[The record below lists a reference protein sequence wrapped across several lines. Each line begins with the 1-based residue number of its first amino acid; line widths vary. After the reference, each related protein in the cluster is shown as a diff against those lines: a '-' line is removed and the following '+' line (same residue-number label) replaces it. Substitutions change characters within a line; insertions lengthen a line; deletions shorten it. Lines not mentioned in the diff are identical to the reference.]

1 MAQHV
6 LKLKGEI
13 PENITKTE
21 QEIAIEAQVS
31 KVRIDHGEIRVTYDH
46 NQPHWDTVI
55 KVIRGKNLQI
65 ETARETFHVSGMAC
79 AACIN
84 TIKKAVGR
92 DEGQVATAVNLAS
105 DQVSVEFIP
114 TVTNKKKIARRIE
127 TAGFGVRDEQD
138 PGDRE
143 LKTYWLR
150 AIVALTLMIPGFLIS
165 MGSLLFDK
173 MIPGQWWIL
182 FFLSTPVMFGAGY
195 YTLSRALRALFAR
208 SANMHLLVALG
219 SMSAYL
225 YGLSS
230 YFFEIFNLFSL
241 AAMIMAFHL
250 FGQYLNLRTKRSA
263 SREIKRL
270 LQLQA
275 KTAVLQVGKKEKEVK
290 TDTLKLGDHVIV
302 RAGERIPMDGVIAE
316 GHSVVNESMV
326 TGESVPVGKNVGDEV
341 IGGTINENGYIVVE
355 VSRVGQDTF
364 LSQMVRLGQE
374 ARWSRDPLLL
384 FADKIIAKFVPVV
397 IGLALFTFV
406 GWLLIGGADAFNQAL
421 FASIALMVVASPCVI
436 GLVTPTAFM
445 TGAALGLR
453 NGVVI
458 KDMGGMEVMQR
469 VSTVV
474 FDKTGTITHG
484 KPEVTDI
491 TTYHREGEHQL
502 LQWMI
507 SVEKRSEHPIGKALA
522 KYVESKGV
530 EPLSI
535 SQFNVLPGMGV
546 QADVDG
552 QQVVIGN
559 LTLMKEQNIHLS
571 KAVDQVDQYHLEGKT
586 AMVIAVDGEIAGV
599 VAVADTIKDHATD
612 IVNRLKMM
620 GLRTVMITG
629 DHPKAAKAIAQQ
641 VGIDDVYSS
650 VLPAEKQVKVR
661 KMQARGDTVIMVGDG
676 INDAPA
682 LNQADV
688 GVAIGGG
695 TDVAVEAADLTLI
708 KGNLNGLIAAVHLGR
723 NITRLVRQNLF
734 WAFIFYLVLFPVAI
748 VGLFNPLMTA
758 FAMLFSFIFVFG
770 NTYRLKKITEELI
783 SKKVVYEALNTSNNV
798 ERDVA

>member
-1 MAQHV
+1 MAQQI
-6 LKLKGEI
+6 LKIKGKF
-13 PENITKTE
+13 PENIAKIE
-21 QEIAIEAQVS
+21 QEIAAEAQVS
-31 KVRIDHGEIRVTYDH
+31 KVRIDNGEIRVIYD
-46 NQPHWDTVI
+46 NKRPRWDTLI
-55 KVIRGKNLQI
+55 KAIREKNLQI
-65 ETARETFHVSGMAC
+65 ETERETFHVSGMAC

-84 TIKKAVGR
+84 TIKKAVER
-92 DEGQVATAVNLAS
+92 EEGQVSTSVNLAS

-114 TVTNKKKIARRIE
+114 PVTNKKKIARRIE

-143 LKTYWLR
+143 LRTYWLR
-150 AIVALTLMIPGFLIS
+150 AVVSLTLMIPGFLIS
-165 MGSLLFDK
+165 MGSLYSGEML
-173 MIPGQWWIL
+173 PGQWWIL
-182 FFLSTPVMFGAGY
+182 FFLSTPVVFGAGY
-195 YTLSRALRALFAR
+195 YTLTRAIRALFAR

-219 SMSAYL
+219 SMSSYL

-230 YFFEIFNLFSL
+230 YYFKVFNLFSL

-250 FGQYLNLRTKRSA
+250 LGQYLNLRTKRSA
-263 SREIKRL
+263 SREIKKL

-275 KTAVLQVGKKEKEVK
+275 KTAILRVGRKEKEVK
-290 TDTLKLGDHVIV
+290 RETLKVGDHVIV
-302 RAGERIPMDGVIAE
+302 RAGERIPMDGVIIE

-326 TGESVPVGKNVGDEV
+326 TGESVPVEKNIGDEV
-341 IGGTINENGYIVVE
+341 IGGTINENGFTVIE

-384 FADKIIAKFVPVV
+384 FADKIIAKFVPTVM
-397 IGLALFTFV
+397 GLALITFV
-406 GWLLIGGADAFNQAL
+406 SWMLIGGTSAFNQAL
-421 FASIALMVVASPCVI
+421 FAAIALMVVASPCVI

-445 TGAALGLR
+445 TGAGLGVR

-484 KPEVTDI
+484 KPEVTDLTI
-491 TTYHREGEHQL
+491 YHQEGEQKL
-502 LQWMI
+502 LQWVL
-507 SVEKRSEHPIGKALA
+507 SAEKSSEHPIGKALE
-522 KYVESKGV
+522 KYAESRGA
-530 EPLSI
+530 EPLSVR
-535 SQFNVLPGMGV
+535 QFHVLPGMGV
-546 QADVDG
+546 KAIVDN
-552 QQVVIGN
+552 QQVIIGN
-559 LTLMKEQNIHLS
+559 MRLMKEQNIELS
-571 KAVDQVDQYHLEGKT
+571 AVEEQVETFHSEGKT
-586 AMVIAVDGEIAGV
+586 TMGIAVDGEIAGV
-599 VAVADTIKDHATD
+599 VAVADTIKDNAVD
-612 IVNRLKMM
+612 IVKRLKSM

-629 DHPKAAKAIAQQ
+629 DHPKAAEAIAKQ

-650 VLPAEKQVKVR
+650 ALPAEKLAQVR
-661 KMQARGDTVIMVGDG
+661 TMQERGETVIMVGDG

-734 WAFIFYLVLFPVAI
+734 WAFIFYLLLFPVAMF
-748 VGLFNPLMTA
+748 GLFHPLMTA

-770 NTYRLKKITEELI
+770 NTYRLKRITEQLI
-783 SKKVVYEALNTSNNV
+783 AKKVA
-798 ERDVA
+798 